1 VLGDAALGIDLRP
14 SLPEDRSDR
23 QPLYAAGRFLLI
35 ADVRLDNRA
44 ELLAELGIDYGAPDA
59 ELLLAAWLRWQDRC
73 FHKLVGDYAFAVWDQ
88 AERTLTLARD
98 PTGQRPLFYK
108 HWSGRTVFAS
118 TPAALIQANRSGELF
133 DFAQLAATLTGRRND
148 GEETCF
154 ANVRRVRPGHGITI
168 GPRGV
173 STWRHWWPSQDGLR
187 LTDEGYVEAYRDR
200 LKQAVEARLRRQS
213 GLVAVHLS
221 SGYDSSAVAA
231 MAAQVSPGQKPTA
244 FTAAPREGF
253 DGPVPRGRIADES
266 ALAGLTARQHGLEHV
281 VIRPSS
287 GVLTGLREHCRL
299 YQDPNFSLV
308 NLEWLREVLA
318 AAKALG
324 VSTLLS
330 GEMGNLTLHSGGL
343 PVLAEWL
350 RVGAMRRWWSEARAA
365 AGSGQARW
373 RGVLVNSFDARI
385 PGALRDALER
395 RFLGVPA
402 IEERSFVR
410 REWLDVTRHSSRH
423 KTEAPYTGRYR
434 GRFDMIAATDS
445 GLFRK
450 GSLAQFGIDER
461 DPTAD
466 RRVLDFS
473 FALPPEQLLHD
484 GVWRPLARR
493 ALAGLLP
500 PQVLDAPLR
509 GCQGADWYE
518 RWGPGEALQLLEEIT
533 SSRAANELL
542 DLDKMRAAIEGWPCG
557 GWAESRQIMIYRTR
571 LPMALVTGVFL
582 QEFEALSLA
591 SPAS

>member
-14 SLPEDRSDR
+14 TLPEDRFAR
-23 QPLYAAGRFLLI
+23 QPLNAADRFLLI
-35 ADVRLDNRA
+35 ADVRLDNRD
-44 ELLAELGIDYGAPDA
+44 ELLAELGIDRGVSDA
-59 ELLLAAWLRWQDRC
+59 ELLLAAWVRWQDRC
-73 FHKLVGDYAFAVWDQ
+73 FCKLVGDFAFAVWDQ

-108 HWSGRTVFAS
+108 HRSGRTVFAS
-118 TPAALIQANRSGELF
+118 TPAALVQANGSGEVF
-133 DFAQLAATLTGRRND
+133 DFAQLAAMLIGRRNA
-148 GEETCF
+148 GEETDF
-154 ANVRRVRPGHGITI
+154 AGVRRVRPGHGITI
-168 GPRGV
+168 GPSGV
-173 STWRHWWPSQDGLR
+173 STWRHWQPSQDELR
-187 LTDEGYVEAYRDR
+187 LTDDGYVEAYRDR
-200 LKQAVEARLRRQS
+200 LEQAVESRLRRQS

-231 MAAQVSPGQKPTA
+231 VAAQLSPGQRPTA
-244 FTAAPREGF
+244 YTAAPREGF

-266 ALAGLTARQHGLEHV
+266 ALAGLTARRHGLEHV

-308 NLEWLREVLA
+308 NVEWLREVLA

-350 RVGAMRRWWSEARAA
+350 RVGAWGRWWSEARAA
-365 AGSGQARW
+365 ARSGQARW
-373 RGVLVNSFDARI
+373 RGVLVNSFGARI
-385 PGALRDALER
+385 PGALRGALEQ

-402 IEERSFVR
+402 IEEQNFVR
-410 REWLDVTRHSSRH
+410 REWLDAARNASRH
-423 KTEAPYTGRYR
+423 GTDAPYTGRYR
-434 GRFDMIAATDS
+434 GRFDLIAASDS
-445 GLFRK
+445 GMFRK

-466 RRVLDFS
+466 RRLLDFS

-484 GVWRPLARR
+484 GVWRPLAKR
-493 ALAGLLP
+493 ALADLLP
-500 PQVLDAPLR
+500 AQVLNSPLR
-509 GCQGADWYE
+509 GYQGADWYE
-518 RWGPGEALQLLEEIT
+518 RFGSVEALQLLEEIS
-533 SSRAANELL
+533 SSRAAKELL
-542 DLDKMRAAIEGWPCG
+542 DMDKMRSAIERWPSA
-557 GWAESRQIMIYRTR
+557 GWADSRQIMIYRTR
-571 LPMALVTGVFL
+571 LPIALVTGVFL
-582 QEFEALSLA
+582 QEFEALSLS